1 VPPVTCSDI
10 FLMRSTRWIFIFL
23 ALIVGVGM
31 GLTYGWVIDPVDF
44 FNLTPD
50 TLRADYKADYVLM
63 TAEAYRVEQDPGLAA
78 RRSSAPN
85 PPPPSP
91 LKVSTTHAQT
101 DSPIRMSSSCRNL
114 LLRYKPGVGY
124 HETHPLGISS
134 CTSHPASFGACGWSR
149 LLMDDF
155 TRARLRYRTPPVTPG
170 FQGPVPLRHRRGIRR
185 NQKSPRAQA
194 RLSLLGDDD
203 PIETLNAQAQRMLAS
218 GQSFEQADQVAALA
232 LALGDHGSVVPT
244 STKEVVTEI
253 ANNTNNTPTATL
265 PPPPP
270 DVPIEL
276 TETPQ
281 AIETQPT
288 QPIIV
293 ESTPRPTRTPLATPG
308 TPFKLTGQATTCD
321 PNLPDGL
328 LQVIVSNSNRRQ
340 MAGIEIIVTWDG
352 GEEQFFTGFKPEIGN
367 GYADFV
373 MNPNITYTV
382 QLGRGSDIA
391 TGLTTPT
398 CQTSGGETFFGG
410 IKLTFQQP

>member
-1 VPPVTCSDI
+1 MRRIPWG
-10 FLMRSTRWIFIFL
+10 FLL
-23 ALIVGVGM
+23 ALLIP
-31 GLTYGWVIDPVDF
+31 L
-44 FNLTPD
+44 L
-50 TLRADYKADYVLM
+50 L
-63 TAEAYRVEQDPGLAA
+63 GLAA
-78 RRSSAPN
+78 GLVYSWTI
-85 PPPPSP
+85 SP
-91 LKVSTTHAQT
+91 ARVFDTE
-101 DSPIRMSSSCRNL
+101 PL
-114 LLRYKPGVGY
+114 LLRP
-124 HETHPLGISS
+124 
-134 CTSHPASFGACGWSR
+134 
-149 LLMDDF
+149 DF
-155 TRARLRYRTPPVTPG
+155 KDQYRSAIAAAYAATG
-170 FQGPVPLRHRRGIRR
+170 NL
-185 NQKSPRAQA
+185 PRAQA

-253 ANNTNNTPTATL
+253 ANNTNNNTSTATL

-276 TETPQ
+276 TEMPQ
-281 AIETQPT
+281 TIETQPT
-288 QPIIV
+288 QPVIV

-308 TPFKLTGQATTCD
+308 APFRLTGQDTTCD